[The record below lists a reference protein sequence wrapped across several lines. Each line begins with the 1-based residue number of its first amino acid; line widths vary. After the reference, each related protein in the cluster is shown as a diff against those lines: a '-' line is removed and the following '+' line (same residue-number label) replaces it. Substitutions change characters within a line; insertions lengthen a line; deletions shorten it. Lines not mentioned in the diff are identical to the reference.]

1 MGTERVSGTSTSD
14 TPVPT
19 LYVMVGLPAVGKT
32 HRAKQ
37 IEASVG
43 ALRLTKDEWM
53 LPLFGNL
60 EDENQRDV
68 LEGRLVWLALRALR
82 LGTSV
87 VLDFGVWSRVERSA
101 LRHLAKGVGAKC
113 ELVYLDVDGEVQRR
127 QRDHREV
134 NSPHTTI
141 PMSDELLATYQSKF
155 EVPAEDELTG
165 AADDPPPARFATWR
179 AWASDRWPS
188 SMDES
193 LSGTASDPRGLHVI
207 D

>member
-1 MGTERVSGTSTSD
+1 MRMLRGLPRWCRLPSSDVYPQNSLLMPCLEAPRPVTRTAKERFRGDTSDKTAEFVRGTTRSGSSVLECVGPIDHRDCMGTERVSSTSTSD

-101 LRHLAKGVGAKC
+101 LRHLARGA
-113 ELVYLDVDGEVQRR
+113 ERSA
-127 QRDHREV
+127 
-134 NSPHTTI
+134 N
-141 PMSDELLATYQSKF
+141 
-155 EVPAEDELTG
+155 
-165 AADDPPPARFATWR
+165 
-179 AWASDRWPS
+179 
-188 SMDES
+188 
-193 LSGTASDPRGLHVI
+193 
-207 D
+207 

>member
-1 MGTERVSGTSTSD
+1 MGTERVFSRLASD

-60 EDENQRDV
+60 TNENQSGLV
-68 LEGRLVWLALRALR
+68 EGRLVWLALRALR
-82 LGTSV
+82 LGANV

-101 LRHLAKGVGAKC
+101 LRHLAKGAGAKC
-113 ELVYLDVDGEVQRR
+113 ELVYLDVDGEAQRH
-127 QRDHREV
+127 QRDQREV
-134 NSPHTTI
+134 QSPQTTVPI
-141 PMSDELLATYQSKF
+141 NDELLAIYRSKF

-165 AADDPPPARFATWR
+165 LAEDPPPAGFATWT

-193 LSGTASDPRGLHVI
+193 
-207 D
+207 